1 MADIVDLLRKM
12 AAGDAAL
19 TRGAMGAAV
28 TEIVRLRTEIAQAR
42 DVLGFGWLAGGVSL
56 AEGIHM
62 KTRHLERMMERSVP
76 TDPDSL
82 ALAKRP
88 DQESR

>member
-28 TEIVRLRTEIAQAR
+28 TEIVKLRTEIQQAR
-42 DVLGFGWLAGGVSL
+42 GALGFAWVAGGVSL

-62 KTRHLERMMERSVP
+62 KTRHLERMAGRRANAAECSTCGYAPCMC
-76 TDPDSL
+76 
-82 ALAKRP
+82 
-88 DQESR
+88 DQQ